1 VRATWEESAADKI
14 TYTDPSYLLKKTADE
29 DIDELK
35 GALQTAISQAVVQM
49 CDPKGTLSKP
59 TKKTPAKK
67 TAAKK
72 VTAKTVTAK
81 KVAEAEP
88 LKRASER
95 KPAARTSRKPV
106 EPVGGRKTA
115 AKQPTSRRAKQSA

>member
-1 VRATWEESAADKI
+1 MDAYGCFMSELARI
-14 TYTDPSYLLKKTADE
+14 HYTDPDYLVEGGVDKAEMGLLRLQEVDPNARVLRERSALATNVPAKKA
-29 DIDELK
+29 
-35 GALQTAISQAVVQM
+35 
-49 CDPKGTLSKP
+49 
-59 TKKTPAKK
+59 PAKK

-72 VTAKTVTAK
+72 APAKKVTAK
-81 KVAEAEP
+81 KVAEVQP
-88 LKRASER
+88 MKRASER